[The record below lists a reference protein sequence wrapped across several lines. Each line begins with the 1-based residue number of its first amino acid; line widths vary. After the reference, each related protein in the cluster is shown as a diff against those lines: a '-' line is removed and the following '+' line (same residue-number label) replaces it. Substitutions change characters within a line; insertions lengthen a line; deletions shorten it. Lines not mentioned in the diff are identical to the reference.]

1 MRPIA
6 NSLPLLTIVSALPNE
21 AVERSIRPT
30 DEATFVVSPLRI
42 QASTPSPKSSAASTG
57 FMVASSAEP
66 EPTPPEATNPKLHKY
81 DEFVKFY
88 LDCMNRA

>member
-21 AVERSIRPT
+21 AVERSIRP
-30 DEATFVVSPLRI
+30 DDQPIATVSSLKV
-42 QASTPSPKSSAASTG
+42 QVSTTSPKSSPATTS
-57 FMVASSAEP
+57 FMVASSN
-66 EPTPPEATNPKLHKY
+66 EPTPPPEASNPKLHKY

-88 LDCMNRA
+88 LDYMNRA